1 MTSGHLNQDRKIVG
15 SQMKRH
21 RSGFTLMELV
31 TVIVLIGILAATA
44 TAKFVDFRNDA
55 TQAAVK
61 GIAAQ
66 LNAAMELNK
75 NARLMNMTYAV
86 TIDNCSQSGTL
97 MSGGLPTAYTL
108 SALALT
114 APFQTGICTVSA
126 VEPGTISATFVGYGI
141 SS

>member
-1 MTSGHLNQDRKIVG
+1 MNKLQ
-15 SQMKRH
+15 
-21 RSGFTLMELV
+21 SGFTLLELV

-61 GIAAQ
+61 GMAAQ

-75 NARLMNMTYAV
+75 NARLMNITFAA
-86 TIDNCSQSGTL
+86 TIDNCSQAGTL
-97 MSGGLPTAYTL
+97 MSGGLPTAY
-108 SALALT
+108 ALAALPLT
-114 APFQTGICTVSA
+114 APFQTGICTVSSVA
-126 VEPGTISATFVGYGI
+126 PDTISATFVGYGI